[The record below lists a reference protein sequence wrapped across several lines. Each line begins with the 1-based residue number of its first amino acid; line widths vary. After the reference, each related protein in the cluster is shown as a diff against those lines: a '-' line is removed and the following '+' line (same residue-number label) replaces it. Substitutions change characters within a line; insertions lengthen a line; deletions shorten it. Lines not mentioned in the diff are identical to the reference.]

1 ILTCQCSAKCS
12 SSSEMSGASPG
23 RRNVSRYILSASSI
37 LVLPKNKYI
46 NWKGDDKWASHL
58 TKASRTLR
66 FLRLEMYSPI
76 LFLSSCE
83 LSLRKWATSAGSRG
97 SLSKPC
103 SWRNSMPLLGR
114 VLKCSVPDASS

>member
-37 LVLPKNKYI
+37 LVLPNKT
-46 NWKGDDKWASHL
+46 SHL